1 MSHGVTIGCCISF
14 PGILTPALQREEEGS
29 ALRGDLNTGARLVTV
44 FTVAMTCCAGLAG
57 LLADRYGRRPALLCT
72 SQPLAIV
79 AWVVFAAAGGLGELY
94 AAHAAAG
101 VACGAATSLALVYIS
116 EISSPQRRGRE
127 SEFTSPATQNQI
139 FCQNFIVHTAHSPLS
154 TQLFLFYHQDL

>member
-79 AWVVFAAAGGLGELY
+79 AWVVFAAAGGLEELY

-127 SEFTSPATQNQI
+127 F
-139 FCQNFIVHTAHSPLS
+139 
-154 TQLFLFYHQDL
+154 